1 MTQFLLRILL
11 KNKNQNDPS
20 VRAAI
25 GQIAGY
31 TGIGCNFFLFLGKI
45 IAGLLVGSIAII
57 ADAVNNLSDA
67 VSSVVTLL
75 GFRLAR
81 RPADQDHPFGHARYE
96 YLAGLIVAE
105 LILLVGFEL
114 GKSSIDK
121 ILHPEDIPFQTV
133 TFVVLI
139 ISILVKL
146 WMSGFYHTL
155 GRLIQSGTLEATS
168 ADSRNDVIATTAVLI
183 SCLVSRLWGLNIDG
197 IAGFAVAVFI
207 FWSGIQIAQDT
218 ISPLLGMRAD
228 GELIEA
234 LTELICSHDKVL
246 GVHDL
251 LVHDYGPGQCFAS
264 VHAEMDA
271 DADSLEA
278 HDLLEHIE
286 SQALEDMNVHLV
298 IHYDPVATK
307 NAQWNSLR
315 TQTEQAVTQV
325 DPCLSIHDFRI
336 LHEGPDTKIAFDLN
350 VPYDFSMEDSRLQ
363 QLISASLSGC
373 GVTCPTV
380 IHIDRNG

>member
-1 MTQFLLRILL
+1 MTQLLLRILL

-20 VRAAI
+20 VRASI
-25 GQIAGY
+25 GQIAGFA
-31 TGIGCNFFLFLGKI
+31 GIGCNIILFLGKI

-114 GKSSIDK
+114 GKSSIQK
-121 ILHPEDIPFQTV
+121 ILHPEEIPFRMI
-133 TFVVLI
+133 TFVILAV
-139 ISILVKL
+139 SICIKL
-146 WMSGFYHTL
+146 WMSGFYRTL
-155 GRLIQSGTLEATS
+155 GRQIHSGTLEAAS
-168 ADSRNDVIATTAVLI
+168 ADSRNDVIATTAVLL
-183 SCLVSRLWGLNIDG
+183 SCLVNHFLNLNIDG
-197 IAGFAVAVFI
+197 IAGLAVAVFI

-234 LTELICSHDKVL
+234 LTELIRSHDKVL

-251 LVHDYGPGQCFAS
+251 LIHDYGPGQCFAS
-264 VHAEMDA
+264 AHAEMDA
-271 DADSLEA
+271 GADPLEA

-286 SQALEDMNVHLV
+286 CQALEDMNVHLV
-298 IHYDPVATK
+298 IHFDPVAT
-307 NAQWNSLR
+307 NNSQWDTLRAQAER
-315 TQTEQAVTQV
+315 AVSEV
-325 DPCLSIHDFRI
+325 SPCLSIHDFRI
-336 LHEGPDTKIAFDLN
+336 LHEDHQMKIVFDLS
-350 VPYDFSMEDSRLQ
+350 VPYDFSPDDAQLQ
-363 QLISASLSGC
+363 QKVQNALSGN
-373 GVTCPTV
+373 GIHCPAV
-380 IHIDRNG
+380 IHIDRNA